1 MVKPSTFKISDRGKP
16 GRGPKVVPPL
26 ERGALGGPCFFNR
39 PPSEQKQIVFRRAK
53 RMGGRKVVGELRA
66 LQVFFKTTDPS
77 KSKSVLELSK
87 QVAGSFKGRQKV
99 GYPEGYRRK

>member
-1 MVKPSTFKISDRGKP
+1 
-16 GRGPKVVPPL
+16 
-26 ERGALGGPCFFNR
+26 
-39 PPSEQKQIVFRRAK
+39 
-53 RMGGRKVVGELRA
+53 MGGRKVVGELRA